1 MENLPDRENLPGMDR
16 PETGTPENIPAAHE
30 SPIPREIPPV
40 WDEAASHAQY
50 PPVSPVPG
58 QPPYPA
64 NGQIPPGYG
73 GAPFYA
79 PPPVPPP
86 GSPFQNPG
94 TASPAAGSGF
104 LSQFPYSQGYPY
116 SRGTGYAPPGFAAP
130 FGAASGSWAS
140 PLPPDNQPQ
149 DPSKLQ
155 ILVSGRD
162 PLLQEYT
169 NLRRV
174 TAGGGRML
182 GLLFALLTLLFGW
195 MALAASTSSPGK
207 DILAATL
214 ILVGGCVLVLLVDL
228 LLYSSRLGRRC
239 EAEYAERC
247 YNPYSPAPVSV
258 SEFYGDRV
266 VVTTARGS
274 TLVPYSRVTAYVET
288 AELIALFV
296 DGDFVCWRGAD
307 LTPYDAALI
316 REHLRRNIHPS
327 VVRIKRPVMA
337 CLREPLPIP
346 SLNNDDQLVS
356 RARAAAGV
364 KTEQR
369 RRIKGLVSLLP
380 QLLPM
385 LLVLATA
392 TAQYWILS
400 NWFLLDVLAFFA
412 AYLVVGLLAAM
423 LLLLPGARA
432 AKKQDKTSPRDL
444 AFTRDGLAIR
454 RNGFTTFVHKERI
467 RALPSANGVTV
478 EMPCETLFVP
488 WENAED
494 PEKLKWLFHDL

>member
-1 MENLPDRENLPGMDR
+1 
-16 PETGTPENIPAAHE
+16 
-30 SPIPREIPPV
+30 
-40 WDEAASHAQY
+40 
-50 PPVSPVPG
+50 
-58 QPPYPA
+58 
-64 NGQIPPGYG
+64 
-73 GAPFYA
+73 
-79 PPPVPPP
+79 
-86 GSPFQNPG
+86 
-94 TASPAAGSGF
+94 
-104 LSQFPYSQGYPY
+104 
-116 SRGTGYAPPGFAAP
+116 
-130 FGAASGSWAS
+130 
-140 PLPPDNQPQ
+140 
-149 DPSKLQ
+149 
-155 ILVSGRD
+155 
-162 PLLQEYT
+162 
-169 NLRRV
+169 
-174 TAGGGRML
+174 ML

-228 LLYSSRLGRRC
+228 LLYSSRLARRC

-247 YNPYSPAPVSV
+247 YNPYSLAPVSV

-296 DGDFVCWRGAD
+296 DEDFVCWRGAD
-307 LTPYDAALI
+307 LTPYDATLI

-337 CLREPLPIP
+337 RLREPLPIP
-346 SLNNDDQLVS
+346 SLNNEDQLVS
-356 RARAAAGV
+356 RARAAASV

-369 RRIKGLVSLLP
+369 RRIRGLVSLLP

-412 AYLVVGLLAAM
+412 AYLVAGLLAAM
-423 LLLLPGARA
+423 LLLLPGTRAA
-432 AKKQDKTSPRDL
+432 AKKQDETSPQDL